1 MELLLKKKITN
12 NNYKFLW
19 VNTADSEK
27 MNIAQECLS
36 DIFDFGQGVPQ
47 FACPSNSQWKL
58 GAVFQSVDEM
68 KTFADECRNAA
79 NEI

>member
-1 MELLLKKKITN
+1 MKIG
-12 NNYKFLW
+12 
-19 VNTADSEK
+19 
-27 MNIAQECLS
+27 QECLS
-36 DIFDFGQGVPQ
+36 DIFDFGEGVPQ
-47 FACPSNSQWKL
+47 FACPSNGQWKL